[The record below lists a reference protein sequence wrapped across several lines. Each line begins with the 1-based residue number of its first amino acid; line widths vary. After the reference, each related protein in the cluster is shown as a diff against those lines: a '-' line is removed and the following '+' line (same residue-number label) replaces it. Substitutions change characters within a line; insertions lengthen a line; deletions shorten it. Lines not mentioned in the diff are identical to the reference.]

1 MYKFEF
7 TKHAFKELSKLEKK
21 NQKIIYSWIEKYL
34 MNCDDPRIYGKA
46 LVGDKAG
53 MWRYR
58 VGTYRIICDIKD
70 HEFLIVAIRIGHR
83 KNVYK

>member
-1 MYKFEF
+1 
-7 TKHAFKELSKLEKK
+7 
-21 NQKIIYSWIEKYL
+21 IIYSWIEKYL